1 MSRVID
7 LNDPDAVEQSR
18 VGGKGTNLAKLIQA
32 GFIVP
37 SGFVVTTDAYREF
50 IARNDLGA
58 QITRILTNLDSDDQA
73 RLEVVTS
80 EIRSLIEAGTVPEA
94 VATGITES
102 YGAMEGEPFV
112 AVRSSGTA
120 EDLAEASFA
129 GMHDTYLDIRGVDG
143 VIDAV
148 KRCWASLWTG
158 RATAYRA
165 DKGFDSATIGIAVV
179 VQTMVESEVSGVMF
193 TGNPMNTATD
203 EILINAS
210 WGLGEA
216 VVAGLTSPDNYI
228 VKWSDLHIRDQE
240 LGGKEREVVRN
251 PVTGVGTVER
261 DVDAERGAQFTLS
274 IEQAQVL
281 ADLGRKVTEHYEMMP
296 QDIEWAFAGGQFYL
310 LQTRPI
316 TGVEFSWDADV
327 DDWYVTPEVDD
338 DYWSR
343 TWADEGWTG
352 AITPLMYSWR
362 APSWIAGHDPAARL
376 WGMDELIPIRMWKF
390 HKGEAY
396 WNLRKEKL
404 YTALTY
410 PPVFRR
416 LGVTSHL
423 PEPMLEETLEKK
435 FNWMEYFKLYA
446 RMNLFRPQ
454 RDRLWG
460 WMKHFDSYYF
470 TEMVEYADGP
480 SADEMKK
487 MSDKELKKC
496 VLRYKEFEDN
506 YNAVFWTGAFIYIRD
521 AMCVLLW
528 MMRNWYG
535 EGGDQAYMELMS
547 GSTARTP
554 TIVENH
560 TLWHLAQKIKNSEDL
575 SSAMASFTAGE
586 FFRNVRGIEGG
597 AEFMKEYDAF
607 AAKSG
612 HRGHAD
618 RDVYFTRRAED
629 PAVDFNPLR
638 SYLEVDEDPALREVQ
653 VNERR
658 EQVLDEVVAKL
669 KRQPLGF
676 LRAEAVKVVVD
687 WIHKFVVFRDTER
700 NCIDRS
706 TFTIKRAF
714 LEANARLIERGLV
727 HSDRDFWFLTVDEL
741 WTLLETGQVTK
752 LVRAKIE
759 ARMRDWDRFHAK
771 EVQMP
776 MYIHKGQPVDLD
788 HPEQEGEEGVLRG
801 SGTSPGTVTGNAC
814 VVKSLAELGRLKRGE
829 ILVCNSTD
837 PGWAAAFNIIQG
849 IVTETGGPLAHA
861 ACLAREYGMPSVQIK
876 NAVTLIP
883 DGTTITVDGVAGRV
897 TIVELPD
904 PDGTMR
910 HDTAEITDT
919 VEV

>member
-1 MSRVID
+1 MSHVID
-7 LNDPDAVEQSR
+7 LSHPDAVDQSQ
-18 VGGKGTNLAKLIQA
+18 VGGKGTNLAKLVQA

-37 SGFVVTTDAYREF
+37 AGFVVTTDAYRAF
-50 IARNDLGA
+50 IAANNLNA
-58 QITRILTNLDSDDQA
+58 EIQRILSGLDSNNQEQLA
-73 RLEVVTS
+73 AVTAG
-80 EIRSLIEAGTVPEA
+80 IRALIEAGTVPEV
-94 VATGITES
+94 VASGIRES
-102 YGAMEGEPFV
+102 YGKMDGEPFV

-129 GMHDTYLDIRGVDG
+129 GMHDTYLDMQGVDA

-165 DKGFDSATIGIAVV
+165 DKGFDSATVGIAVV

-210 WGLGEA
+210 YGLGEA

-228 VKWSDLHIRDQE
+228 VKWTDLHIRDQQ
-240 LGGKEREVVRN
+240 LGGKEREVIRN
-251 PVTGVGTVER
+251 PETSIGVIERHVEP
-261 DVDAERGAQFTLS
+261 ERSARFVFTT
-274 IEQAQVL
+274 AQVQQL

-296 QDIEWAFAGGQFYL
+296 QDIEWGYAAGQFYL
-310 LQTRPI
+310 LQARPV

-327 DDWYVTPEVDD
+327 DDWYVLPDNDE

-362 APSWIAGHDPAARL
+362 APSWIAGHDPATRL
-376 WGMDELIPIRMWKF
+376 WGFDQELNSIRMWKF

-404 YTALTY
+404 YTELTY
-410 PPVFRR
+410 PPVFRK

-423 PEPMLEETLEKK
+423 PDTMLAEVNAKK
-435 FNWMEYFKLYA
+435 FDWLGYFKLYA
-446 RMNLFRPQ
+446 RMNLFRPRQ
-454 RDRLWG
+454 DRLWG
-460 WMKHFDSYYF
+460 WMKHFDDYYF
-470 TEMVEYADGP
+470 TEMVDYADGP
-480 SADEMKK
+480 TADEMKK
-487 MSDKELKKC
+487 MSNKELKKV
-496 VLRYKEFEDN
+496 VLRYKEFEDQ

-521 AMCVLLW
+521 AMGLLLW

-560 TLWHLAQKIKNSEDL
+560 TLWTLAQKIKQSGDL
-575 SSAMASFTAGE
+575 SEAMTAFTGAE
-586 FFRNVRGIEGG
+586 FFRNVRGMDAGQ
-597 AEFMKEYDAF
+597 EFIAEYDAF
-607 AAKSG
+607 VAESG

-618 RDVYFTRRAED
+618 RDCYFTRRVED
-629 PAVDFNPLR
+629 PAVDYNPLR
-638 SYLEVDEDPALREVQ
+638 SYLDVDEDPALREIE
-653 VNERR
+653 VNARR
-658 EQVLDEVVAKL
+658 EQVLDEVVARL

-706 TFTIKRAF
+706 TFTIKRCF
-714 LEANARLIERGLV
+714 LEANARLIERDLV
-727 HSDRDFWFLTVDEL
+727 NTDRDFWFLTVDEL
-741 WTLLETGQVTK
+741 WTLLETGQNTK

-759 ARMRDWDRFHAK
+759 ARMRDWDHFHAK

-776 MYIHKGQPVDLD
+776 MYLHKGLPADLD
-788 HPEQEGEEGVLRG
+788 HPDDEGEEGVLRG
-801 SGTSPGTVTGNAC
+801 SGTSSGTVTGKAC
-814 VVKSLAELGRLKRGE
+814 VVKSLTELGRLRKGE

-837 PGWAAAFNIIQG
+837 PGWAAAFNIIKG

-883 DGTTITVDGVAGRV
+883 DGATITVDAVVGRV
-897 TIVELPD
+897 ILEND
-904 PDGTMR
+904 PEPEGVVPE
-910 HDTAEITDT
+910 AQQP
-919 VEV
+919 VGV